1 MTSPSKITLV
11 AQEEKSQRLQ
21 DAISEVFPQQAD
33 HIRKIFAGAKLGVNL
48 EISHKKKSRSRAQE
62 NYFRKWEREFAN
74 FCGLTQDEMH
84 NELLCRSFGSE
95 DVETRLGIKIR
106 PMQRS
111 DRSSPS
117 EYAELI
123 DTLIIVAA
131 QTGFAVPP
139 PPTPEE
145 YKEYANG

>member
-1 MTSPSKITLV
+1 M

-21 DAISEVFPQQAD
+21 DAISEVFPQQVD
-33 HIRKIFAGAKLGVNL
+33 YIRKLFEGAKLGVNL

-62 NYFRKWEREFAN
+62 NYFRKWERGFAD

-84 NELLCRSFGSE
+84 EELLCRCFGSE
-95 DVETRLGIKIR
+95 EVETRFGIKRR
-106 PMQRS
+106 PSKRS
-111 DRSSPS
+111 NRSSPS

-123 DTLIIVAA
+123 DTLIIVSA